1 MPTIK
6 NPIPMKQEV
15 LDKLEEARDLVVEA
29 RYIIDELIPQY
40 NILDLKDL
48 DILKEVTDL
57 IKILSEIKSKTKVNP
72 EVPFEGMYKMLY
84 CDYKKACEEKKELR
98 KDIRVLMAKKE
109 MDKDS
114 AMLNLQLIRAER
126 EREKLNKKLESR
138 KQEIERIESKNRELK
153 RKLKANK
160 SNTDSDSP
168 TGVPMDMPSDDK

>member
-1 MPTIK
+1 
-6 NPIPMKQEV
+6 MKQEV
-15 LDKLEEARDLVVEA
+15 LNKLEEAKDLMVEA

-48 DILKEVTDL
+48 DILKEVTAL

-98 KDIRVLMAKKE
+98 KDILALMAKKE

-114 AMLNLQLIRAER
+114 AMLNLKLIRAER
-126 EREKLNKKLESR
+126 EIESLKRKLESR
-138 KQEIERIESKNRELK
+138 KQEIERLERKIKELK
-153 RKLKANK
+153 RQQKAESDNTSDNSPEQDD
-160 SNTDSDSP
+160 SNENDS
-168 TGVPMDMPSDDK
+168 

>member
-1 MPTIK
+1 
-6 NPIPMKQEV
+6 MKQEV
-15 LDKLEEARDLVVEA
+15 LDKLEEAKDLMVEA

-40 NILDLKDL
+40 NILDLKDM

-98 KDIRVLMAKKE
+98 KDILALMAKKE

-114 AMLNLQLIRAER
+114 AMLNLQLIRAQR
-126 EREKLNKKLESR
+126 EIEKLNKRLASK
-138 KQEIERIESKNRELK
+138 KQEIERLERKIRELK
-153 RKLKANK
+153 RQQKAE
-160 SNTDSDSP
+160 SDNTSDNSPEQDDSEENNS
-168 TGVPMDMPSDDK
+168 